1 MLPTPDPG
9 VLQQQD
15 VTSATTSNSPFTMQS
30 LRKLKDRKRA
40 LAQQTTITVSTSVDV
55 KLKTQALDI
64 ANLKKERD
72 DIKKELLE
80 INKAREEEHNDLA
93 LRLVQVEGLSTR
105 VDSLTNK
112 TETLNIVNAAAKPLA
127 TRLEALELS
136 AAELP
141 SLRQELQDL
150 KTVPE
155 RLAAVESK
163 RTTHQAGPES
173 NGSDT
178 LGKSQLKPLSDR
190 LDGLRTTSSQ
200 QANLITELKMATALQ
215 KTEVESLKTW
225 KNAQPTPLSEHTVRE
240 LITAETRATAKNL
253 NDKIK
258 DVNTRLSE
266 RITNHQDSILAL
278 QAFKETVESKNFS
291 DQLNA
296 LSDKIKEV
304 EGNGDKTYAKAN
316 RLQKRIEDIEDELH
330 PDSIDSL
337 KEVVEK
343 VEKLRSRVDKY
354 RDALG
359 DDREEVKNVR
369 ESLKDLREESRGL
382 KEKTKSTQ
390 KDLSSLQGDF
400 DELEKDIVEYIG
412 PIKGDYDK
420 TNFTLSQRIANL
432 QGTVTQAE
440 LGRLPTR
447 LNELEK
453 TARLTEKLPG
463 RIDELEKAARGPH
476 FKKVGTTVAPSS
488 PAPITPPV
496 TNADTEV
503 SNLKKSLQEL
513 RKVVEGTGGLT
524 TQAQTIFERLNNM
537 EATLASA
544 RPLDSVEQ
552 SVETMETT
560 MDKTSVKTLEKAAE
574 KKAKALITS
583 ERKAIDRNVE
593 EVNTRLSKEIL
604 DLRKLTET
612 RMQAMQALR
621 NRSREPDFAASSAD
635 ARTAPSEMSDLNT
648 ITEDI
653 ETLFKE
659 LETANATISAVQD
672 VAPTLF
678 NEQFDPLKR
687 KVEEQLST
695 VTATMETHARN
706 LSALMEQVSKSPTQQ
721 NGFGQAQQAQLN
733 TMSTEVASLK
743 TGLETLRSSLSTK
756 ADSASVDRELD
767 SFTSAIRNMES
778 RYENISTDTLYQGMV
793 RWFTHMYP
801 SLPQLQDD
809 INRVQNWIAGRAN
822 LLDRLDQ
829 DATQLHSLVN
839 IAPHLHE
846 IANMSPQ
853 LKQVVTDAAQLQ
865 SAIQAHGEMSSAL
878 AKIDQASSD
887 ASLAISKAEEA
898 ILAASKAEQASSD
911 ARTANDKAEEAMRA
925 ASKADQASSDAK
937 AASDKAEQASSD
949 ARAASDKAEKAMR
962 AASKAE
968 QASSDSKAASD
979 KAEQARSDAKSTSE
993 KAEQARSNAK
1003 SVSDKAD
1010 QTEQQLNEQIKTI
1023 ENIKGSVFGLQN
1035 SLRNLNAATSPFAK
1049 TEALGALQA
1058 TVNTLQ
1064 TQIGQEKQERLTS
1077 TGELRT
1083 TIDAERTT
1091 RVDEQA
1097 KIRKSIQDLRQAID
1111 VDKIKRS
1118 ILDLRRALDGD
1129 RATFAKADVVA
1140 ALEGTL
1146 RAFQSEISDT
1156 QTANSEAIQNLRSA
1170 FDTDCSKRDTTE
1182 GNLQKSINNLALA
1195 PAQTS
1200 TSDTT
1205 TFDNFKRVM
1214 VGKFASEEKAR
1225 TEFEE
1230 NMKSSLGMV
1239 EGKVTAL
1246 RQDTKET
1253 NNEVKRV
1260 SSDHEAAKQGI
1271 YQQLADINTAAAE
1284 LREAYDNT
1292 VKTYIEPNAEFFGL
1306 IGTAFVVL
1314 SQLQQVVESLNQ
1326 NLPVAPLKLEWDYYL
1341 PSHGQPSTN
1350 GEPSNSKGKGKSK
1363 Q

>member
-1 MLPTPDPG
+1 MLPTPDPS
-9 VLQQQD
+9 VLHQQD
-15 VTSATTSNSPFTMQS
+15 VTSAPTSNTPFTMHS

-72 DIKKELLE
+72 DIKRELLE
-80 INKAREEEHNDLA
+80 LNKTREEEHNGLTN
-93 LRLVQVEGLSTR
+93 RLVQVEGLSTR

-127 TRLEALELS
+127 TRLEALEVS

-163 RTTHQAGPES
+163 RTTHQAGPQP
-173 NGSDT
+173 NGSEN
-178 LGKSQLKPLSDR
+178 LGNSQLKPLSDR

-215 KTEVESLKTW
+215 KTEIESLKTW

-258 DVNTRLSE
+258 DVNSRLSE
-266 RITNHQDSILAL
+266 RITNHQDLILAF
-278 QAFKETVESKNFS
+278 QTFKETVESKNFS
-291 DQLNA
+291 EQLNA

-304 EGNGDKTYAKAN
+304 EGNGDRTYAKAN
-316 RLQKRIEDIEDELH
+316 RLQTRIEDLEDELH

-359 DDREEVKNVR
+359 EDREEVENVR
-369 ESLKDLREESRGL
+369 AGLKDLREESRGL

-390 KDLSSLQGDF
+390 KDLSSLQGEF
-400 DELEKDIVEYIG
+400 DDLEKDILEYIG
-412 PIKGDYDK
+412 PIRGDYEK

-440 LGRLPTR
+440 LGRLP
-447 LNELEK
+447 
-453 TARLTEKLPG
+453 ARLSELDKSARMSEKLLG
-463 RIDELEKAARGPH
+463 RVDELEKAPRGPH
-476 FKKVGTTVAPSS
+476 FKKVGTTVATYS
-488 PAPITPPV
+488 PTPITPPV

-524 TQAQTIFERLNNM
+524 TQAQAIFERLNNM

-552 SVETMETT
+552 SAETIETT
-560 MDKTSVKTLEKAAE
+560 MDKSSVKTLEKAAE
-574 KKAKALITS
+574 KKVKSPITS
-583 ERKAIDRNVE
+583 ERKAIERNVE
-593 EVNTRLSKEIL
+593 EVDTRLSQEIS

-612 RMQAMQALR
+612 RMEAMQALR
-621 NRSREPDFAASSAD
+621 NRSREPDFAGSSAD

-706 LSALMEQVSKSPTQQ
+706 LSALTEQVSKSPTQQ
-721 NGFGQAQQAQLN
+721 NGLGQAQQAQLN
-733 TMSTEVASLK
+733 TMLAEVASLK
-743 TGLETLRSSLSTK
+743 TDFATLRSSLSTK
-756 ADSASVDRELD
+756 ADSASVEKDLD
-767 SFTSAIRNMES
+767 TFGFAMRNIES
-778 RYENISTDTLYQGMV
+778 RYENISTDTMYQGMV
-793 RWFTHMYP
+793 RWFTEMYP
-801 SLPQLQDD
+801 GLPRLQED
-809 INRVQNWIAGRAN
+809 IHQMQRWIQGRAN

-829 DATQLHSLVN
+829 DATQLHNLVN

-853 LKQVVTDAAQLQ
+853 LKQVATDAAQLQ
-865 SAIQAHGEMSSAL
+865 SAIQAHGEMAGAL
-878 AKIDQASSD
+878 TKIDQASSD

-898 ILAASKAEQASSD
+898 
-911 ARTANDKAEEAMRA
+911 MRA
-925 ASKADQASSDAK
+925 ASKAEQASSDAK
-937 AASDKAEQASSD
+937 AASDKAEQAC
-949 ARAASDKAEKAMR
+949 
-962 AASKAE
+962 
-968 QASSDSKAASD
+968 
-979 KAEQARSDAKSTSE
+979 SDAKT
-993 KAEQARSNAK
+993 A
-1003 SVSDKAD
+1003 SDRAD
-1010 QTEQQLNEQIKTI
+1010 QIEQQLNEQIKTI
-1023 ENIKGSVFGLQN
+1023 ENIKGSVSGLQI
-1035 SLRNLNAATSPFAK
+1035 SLRNLHSATSPFVKA
-1049 TEALGALQA
+1049 EAPDALQA
-1058 TVNTLQ
+1058 TVKTLQ

-1083 TIDAERTT
+1083 AIDAERTT

-1097 KIRKSIQDLRQAID
+1097 KTRKSMQDLRQVMD
-1111 VDKIKRS
+1111 V
-1118 ILDLRRALDGD
+1118 D
-1129 RATFAKADVVA
+1129 RATFAKADVVTA
-1140 ALEGTL
+1140 SEGTL

-1156 QTANSEAIQNLRSA
+1156 QTANSEAIQNLRSS

-1182 GNLQKSINNLALA
+1182 GNLQKSIKEL
-1195 PAQTS
+1195 AQTPARAP
-1200 TSDTT
+1200 TPDNAP
-1205 TFDNFKRVM
+1205 FENFKRIV
-1214 VGKFASEEKAR
+1214 VGKLASEKKAR
-1225 TEFEE
+1225 TDLEE
-1230 NMKSSLGMV
+1230 HVKSSLGMV
-1239 EGKVTAL
+1239 DGKITAL
-1246 RQDTKET
+1246 RQDTTKY

-1260 SSDHEAAKQGI
+1260 SSDHDTAKQGI
-1271 YQQLADINTAAAE
+1271 YDQLADINTAAAE

-1292 VKTYIEPNAEFFGL
+1292 VKTYIEPNSEFFGL

-1326 NLPVAPLKLEWDYYL
+1326 NLPVAPLRLEWDYYL
-1341 PSHGQPSTN
+1341 PSHGQPETN

>member
-1 MLPTPDPG
+1 MH
-9 VLQQQD
+9 
-15 VTSATTSNSPFTMQS
+15 S

-72 DIKKELLE
+72 DIKRELLE
-80 INKAREEEHNDLA
+80 LNKTREEEHNGLTN
-93 LRLVQVEGLSTR
+93 RLVQVEGLSTR

-127 TRLEALELS
+127 TRLEALEVS

-178 LGKSQLKPLSDR
+178 LGNSQLKPLTDR

-215 KTEVESLKTW
+215 KTEIESLKTW

-258 DVNTRLSE
+258 DVNSRLSE
-266 RITNHQDSILAL
+266 RITNHQDLIHAF
-278 QAFKETVESKNFS
+278 QTFKETVESKNFS
-291 DQLNA
+291 EQLNA

-304 EGNGDKTYAKAN
+304 EGNGDRTYAKAN
-316 RLQKRIEDIEDELH
+316 RLQTRIEDLEDELH

-359 DDREEVKNVR
+359 EDREEVENVR
-369 ESLKDLREESRGL
+369 AGLKDLREESRGL

-390 KDLSSLQGDF
+390 KDLSGLQGEF
-400 DELEKDIVEYIG
+400 DDLEKDILKYIG
-412 PIKGDYDK
+412 PIKGDYEK

-447 LNELEK
+447 LSELDK
-453 TARLTEKLPG
+453 SARMSEKLLG
-463 RIDELEKAARGPH
+463 RVDELEKAPRGPH
-476 FKKVGTTVAPSS
+476 FKKVGTTVATYS

-524 TQAQTIFERLNNM
+524 TQAQAIFERLNNM

-552 SVETMETT
+552 SVETIETT

-574 KKAKALITS
+574 KKVKSLITS
-583 ERKAIDRNVE
+583 ERKAIERNVE
-593 EVNTRLSKEIL
+593 EVDTRLSQEIS

-612 RMQAMQALR
+612 RMEAMQALR
-621 NRSREPDFAASSAD
+621 NRSREPDLAASSAD

-659 LETANATISAVQD
+659 LETANATISAVQE

-721 NGFGQAQQAQLN
+721 NGLGQAQQAQLN
-733 TMSTEVASLK
+733 TMLAEVASLK
-743 TGLETLRSSLSTK
+743 TDFAILRSSLSTK
-756 ADSASVDRELD
+756 ADSASVEKDLD
-767 SFTSAIRNMES
+767 TFTSAIRNIES
-778 RYENISTDTLYQGMV
+778 RYENISTDTMYQGMV
-793 RWFTHMYP
+793 RWFTEMYP
-801 SLPQLQDD
+801 GLPRLQED
-809 INRVQNWIAGRAN
+809 IHRVQNWIANRAN
-822 LLDRLDQ
+822 VLDRLDQ
-829 DATQLHSLVN
+829 DATQLHGLVN

-853 LKQVVTDAAQLQ
+853 LKQVATDAAQLQ

-878 AKIDQASSD
+878 TKIDQASSD

-898 ILAASKAEQASSD
+898 MRAASKAEQASSDAKTASDKADQASSD
-911 ARTANDKAEEAMRA
+911 ARTANDKAEEAIRAANKAEQASSDARTASDKAEEVMRA
-925 ASKADQASSDAK
+925 ASKAEQASSDAK
-937 AASDKAEQASSD
+937 AASDKAEQARSD
-949 ARAASDKAEKAMR
+949 AKTASD
-962 AASKAE
+962 KAE
-968 QASSDSKAASD
+968 QASSDAKTASD
-979 KAEQARSDAKSTSE
+979 R
-993 KAEQARSNAK
+993 
-1003 SVSDKAD
+1003 AD
-1010 QTEQQLNEQIKTI
+1010 QIEQQLNEQIKTI

-1035 SLRNLNAATSPFAK
+1035 SLRNLNSATSPFVK
-1049 TEALGALQA
+1049 SEALDALQA
-1058 TVNTLQ
+1058 IVNTLQ
-1064 TQIGQEKQERLTS
+1064 TQIGQEKQERLTN

-1083 TIDAERTT
+1083 AIDTERTT

-1097 KIRKSIQDLRQAID
+1097 KTRKSIQDLRQAID
-1111 VDKIKRS
+1111 VGKIRKS
-1118 ILDLRRALDGD
+1118 IQDLKQAMDVD
-1129 RATFAKADVVA
+1129 RATFAKADVVT

-1182 GNLQKSINNLALA
+1182 GNLQKSIKEL
-1195 PAQTS
+1195 AQTPARAP
-1200 TSDTT
+1200 TPDNVP
-1205 TFDNFKRVM
+1205 FDNFKRVV
-1214 VGKFASEEKAR
+1214 VGKLASEKKAR

-1230 NMKSSLGMV
+1230 NLKSSFGMV
-1239 EGKVTAL
+1239 EGKITAL
-1246 RQDTKET
+1246 RQDTAKY

-1260 SSDHEAAKQGI
+1260 SSDHDTAKQGI
-1271 YQQLADINTAAAE
+1271 YDQLADINTAAAE

-1292 VKTYIEPNAEFFGL
+1292 VKTYIEPNSEFFGL

-1341 PSHGQPSTN
+1341 PAHGQPSTN

>member
-1 MLPTPDPG
+1 
-9 VLQQQD
+9 
-15 VTSATTSNSPFTMQS
+15 MQS

-178 LGKSQLKPLSDR
+178 LGESQLKPLSDR

-258 DVNTRLSE
+258 DVNSQLSE
-266 RITNHQDSILAL
+266 RITNHQDVILSL
-278 QAFKETVESKNFS
+278 QTFKETVESKNFS

-296 LSDKIKEV
+296 LSDKIKAV
-304 EGNGDKTYAKAN
+304 ETNDDKTYAKAG
-316 RLQKRIEDIEDELH
+316 RLQKRIEDIEDELS
-330 PDSIDSL
+330 PDGVNRL
-337 KEVVEK
+337 KDVVEK
-343 VEKLRSRVDKY
+343 VEKLKNRVDKY
-354 RDALG
+354 RDDLVE
-359 DDREEVKNVR
+359 DREEAEAMHKD
-369 ESLKDLREESRGL
+369 LKDAEEDLRTLRD
-382 KEKTKSTQ
+382 KYD
-390 KDLSSLQGDF
+390 DLLNEIDT
-400 DELEKDIVEYIG
+400 YIG
-412 PIKGDYDK
+412 PIKNDYKK
-420 TNFTLSQRIANL
+420 TNLTLSQRVANL
-432 QGTVTQAE
+432 QSNVTQAE

-447 LNELEK
+447 LSELEK

-463 RIDELEKAARGPH
+463 RVDELEKAARGPH

-503 SNLKKSLQEL
+503 PLLKESLQKL
-513 RKVVEGTGGLT
+513 RKIVDGTGGLT
-524 TQAQTIFERLNNM
+524 TQTKTIFERLNNM

-552 SVETMETT
+552 SVETSDTI

-574 KKAKALITS
+574 KKVKALITS
-583 ERKAIDRNVE
+583 ERKAIERDVD
-593 EVNTRLSKEIL
+593 EVNARLSQEIK

-612 RMQAMQALR
+612 RMGEMQALR

-635 ARTAPSEMSDLNT
+635 VRTAPSEMSDLNR
-648 ITEDI
+648 ITGDI
-653 ETLFKE
+653 ETLFNE
-659 LETANATISAVQD
+659 LDTTNATISAVQE

-721 NGFGQAQQAQLN
+721 NGFGPAQQDRLN

-793 RWFTHMYP
+793 RWFTEMYP
-801 SLPQLQDD
+801 GLPRLQED
-809 INRVQNWIAGRAN
+809 IHQMQRWIQGRAN

-829 DATQLHSLVN
+829 DATQLHNLVN

-853 LKQVVTDAAQLQ
+853 LKQVATDAAQLQ
-865 SAIQAHGEMSSAL
+865 SAIQAHGEMA
-878 AKIDQASSD
+878 ASSN

-898 ILAASKAEQASSD
+898 MRAASKAEQASSD
-911 ARTANDKAEEAMRA
+911 AQTASDKADQASSDASAASDKAEEAMRA
-925 ASKADQASSDAK
+925 ASKAEQSSSDARSASDKAEEVMRAASKAEQASSDAK

-949 ARAASDKAEKAMR
+949 AKIASDR
-962 AASKAE
+962 
-968 QASSDSKAASD
+968 
-979 KAEQARSDAKSTSE
+979 
-993 KAEQARSNAK
+993 
-1003 SVSDKAD
+1003 AD
-1010 QTEQQLNEQIKTI
+1010 QIEQQLNEQIKTI
-1023 ENIKGSVFGLQN
+1023 ENIKGSVSGLQI
-1035 SLRNLNAATSPFAK
+1035 SLRNLHSATSPFVKA
-1049 TEALGALQA
+1049 EALDALQA
-1058 TVNTLQ
+1058 TVKTLQ

-1083 TIDAERTT
+1083 AIDAERTT

-1097 KIRKSIQDLRQAID
+1097 KTRKSIQDLRQAID
-1111 VDKIKRS
+1111 VGKIRKS
-1118 ILDLRRALDGD
+1118 IQDLKQAMDVD
-1129 RATFAKADVVA
+1129 RATFAKADVVT

-1182 GNLQKSINNLALA
+1182 GNLQKSIKELSQTPARA
-1195 PAQTS
+1195 PTP
-1200 TSDTT
+1200 DNVP
-1205 TFDNFKRVM
+1205 FDNFKRVV
-1214 VGKFASEEKAR
+1214 VGKLASEKKAR

-1230 NMKSSLGMV
+1230 NLKSSFGMV
-1239 EGKVTAL
+1239 EGKITAL
-1246 RQDTKET
+1246 RQDTAKY

-1260 SSDHEAAKQGI
+1260 SSDHDTAKQGI
-1271 YQQLADINTAAAE
+1271 YDQLADINTAAAE

-1292 VKTYIEPNAEFFGL
+1292 VKTYIEPNSEFFGL

-1326 NLPVAPLKLEWDYYL
+1326 NLPVAPLRLEWDYYL

>member
-1 MLPTPDPG
+1 MH
-9 VLQQQD
+9 
-15 VTSATTSNSPFTMQS
+15 S

-72 DIKKELLE
+72 DIKRELLE
-80 INKAREEEHNDLA
+80 LNKTREEEHNGLTN
-93 LRLVQVEGLSTR
+93 RLVQVEGLSTR

-127 TRLEALELS
+127 TRLEALEVS

-173 NGSDT
+173 NGSNN
-178 LGKSQLKPLSDR
+178 LGTSQLKPLSDR

-215 KTEVESLKTW
+215 KTEIESLKTW

-266 RITNHQDSILAL
+266 RITNHQDLILAF
-278 QAFKETVESKNFS
+278 QTFKETVESKNFS
-291 DQLNA
+291 EQLNA

-304 EGNGDKTYAKAN
+304 EGNGDRTYAKAN
-316 RLQKRIEDIEDELH
+316 RLQTRIEDLEDELH
-330 PDSIDSL
+330 PDSIDTL

-359 DDREEVKNVR
+359 EDREEVENVR
-369 ESLKDLREESRGL
+369 AGLKDLREESRGL

-390 KDLSSLQGDF
+390 KDLSLLQGDF
-400 DELEKDIVEYIG
+400 DELEKDIVKYIG
-412 PIKGDYDK
+412 PIKGDYEK

-440 LGRLPTR
+440 LGRLP
-447 LNELEK
+447 
-453 TARLTEKLPG
+453 ARLSELDKSARLSEKLLG
-463 RIDELEKAARGPH
+463 RVDELEKAPRGPH
-476 FKKVGTTVAPSS
+476 FKKVGTTVATYS

-524 TQAQTIFERLNNM
+524 TQAQAIFERLNSM

-552 SVETMETT
+552 SVETIETT

-574 KKAKALITS
+574 KKVKALITS
-583 ERKAIDRNVE
+583 ERKAIDRDVE
-593 EVNTRLSKEIL
+593 EVNTRLSQEIS

-612 RMQAMQALR
+612 RMEAMQALR

-653 ETLFKE
+653 ETLFEK

-687 KVEEQLST
+687 KIEEQLST

-733 TMSTEVASLK
+733 TMLAEVTSLR
-743 TGLETLRSSLSTK
+743 TDFATLRSSLSTK
-756 ADSASVDRELD
+756 ADSASVEKDLD
-767 SFTSAIRNMES
+767 TFTSAIRNIES
-778 RYENISTDTLYQGMV
+778 RYENISTDTMYQGMV
-793 RWFTHMYP
+793 RWFTEMYP
-801 SLPQLQDD
+801 GLPRLQED
-809 INRVQNWIAGRAN
+809 IHRVQNWIANRAN
-822 LLDRLDQ
+822 VLDRLDQ
-829 DATQLHSLVN
+829 DATQLHGLVN

-846 IANMSPQ
+846 IANISPQ
-853 LKQVVTDAAQLQ
+853 LKQMVTDAAQLQ
-865 SAIQAHGEMSSAL
+865 SAMQAHGEMSSAL
-878 AKIDQASSD
+878 TKIDQASSD
-887 ASLAISKAEEA
+887 ATLAISKAEEA
-898 ILAASKAEQASSD
+898 MRAASKAEQASSD
-911 ARTANDKAEEAMRA
+911 ARTASD
-925 ASKADQASSDAK
+925 KADQASSDART
-937 AASDKAEQASSD
+937 ASDKAE
-949 ARAASDKAEKAMR
+949 EVMR

-968 QASSDSKAASD
+968 QASSDARSASDKAEEVMRAASKAEQASSDAKTASD
-979 KAEQARSDAKSTSE
+979 KAEQASSDAKT
-993 KAEQARSNAK
+993 A
-1003 SVSDKAD
+1003 SDRAD
-1010 QTEQQLNEQIKTI
+1010 QIEQQLNEQIKTI
-1023 ENIKGSVFGLQN
+1023 ENIKGSVSGLQI
-1035 SLRNLNAATSPFAK
+1035 SLRNLHSATSPFVKA
-1049 TEALGALQA
+1049 EALDALQA
-1058 TVNTLQ
+1058 TVKTLQ

-1083 TIDAERTT
+1083 AIDAERTT

-1097 KIRKSIQDLRQAID
+1097 KTRKSIQDLRQAID
-1111 VDKIKRS
+1111 VGKIRKS
-1118 ILDLRRALDGD
+1118 IQDLKQAMDVD
-1129 RATFAKADVVA
+1129 RATFAKADVVT

-1182 GNLQKSINNLALA
+1182 GNLQKSIKELSQTPARA
-1195 PAQTS
+1195 PTP
-1200 TSDTT
+1200 DNVP
-1205 TFDNFKRVM
+1205 FDNFKRVV
-1214 VGKFASEEKAR
+1214 VGKLASEKKAR

-1230 NMKSSLGMV
+1230 NLKSSFGMV
-1239 EGKVTAL
+1239 EGKITAL
-1246 RQDTKET
+1246 RQDTAKY

-1260 SSDHEAAKQGI
+1260 SSDHDTAKQGI
-1271 YQQLADINTAAAE
+1271 YDQLADINTAAAE

-1292 VKTYIEPNAEFFGL
+1292 VKTYIEPNGEFFGL